1 MKRRTVWLLDLLVLG
16 CGGFLF
22 GCVSGP
28 IFPLEVLKKVD
39 RTVRF
44 EQVEKDP
51 AKYKDRIVEFGGQ
64 IVGSM
69 VEVEEVH
76 LLVRELPIQV
86 KPVYGPADHEFLPAL
101 LPMAR
106 MGIVFKTGFGPKYYS
121 LVHVDDLCEGILAAA
136 EKGKTL
142 SSEDPSQGVYFLSDG
157 EEYSYQRFCDAL
169 AAALGKP
176 PPRIIPVPEVASYAA
191 VLGARVQAALSGS
204 VAMISLDKLRELR
217 CEAWTCSNNRARKEI
232 EYRPTVPLDT
242 GLRQTIDWYRQEGWI

>member
-86 KPVYGPADHEFLPAL
+86 KPVYGPADHGEKRGLFIIRYKGTIGEQDLQHGNMVIVIGAV
-101 LPMAR
+101 
-106 MGIVFKTGFGPKYYS
+106 MGAVVSNVTS
-121 LVHVDDLCEGILAAA
+121 
-136 EKGKTL
+136 
-142 SSEDPSQGVYFLSDG
+142 
-157 EEYSYQRFCDAL
+157 
-169 AAALGKP
+169 
-176 PPRIIPVPEVASYAA
+176 AS
-191 VLGARVQAALSGS
+191 
-204 VAMISLDKLRELR
+204 IS
-217 CEAWTCSNNRARKEI
+217 
-232 EYRPTVPLDT
+232 RPTVNAECFHVWRTQGDQINEFPYGQNFTLLVQQTYCVNRRDT
-242 GLRQTIDWYRQEGWI
+242 ILTTT